1 MKRIIGLL
9 AGILFAAQ
17 LASGDTFNFSKIG
30 DFGDGLYVYA
40 DTFISLVEEVTASVN
55 NIATDQIS
63 KGAIE
68 TSKIADGAVTLAKI
82 AAKTITNLVI
92 SDSAGIEFKKMEKIT
107 AGNII
112 VGNASGVP
120 TQYPLTA
127 INGDVALAWSYT
139 TINDDKVTAA
149 MMADG
154 DHGAFTYSGNAA
166 SLDDDVVQAANMA
179 NGDHGAFTYTNNV
192 AALDANSVGSSQII
206 DGSVTGKDI
215 SISSPLTVSN
225 VNFSSMAGY
234 KTYADAYW
242 QVSTKDAWVSCRLED
257 KISCGATGKDVI
269 AFVQVVTTATGPAG
283 AIVQVALKP
292 HDANYT
298 SWNADNVSCP
308 MAILYIT
315 GAKIGAAGAQ
325 VIPICAKW
333 DRNNS
338 YHRFW
343 YQVRDYPDITG
354 GYCFI
359 SVLGWTA
366 YEPL

>member
-1 MKRIIGLL
+1 
-9 AGILFAAQ
+9 
-17 LASGDTFNFSKIG
+17 
-30 DFGDGLYVYA
+30 
-40 DTFISLVEEVTASVN
+40 
-55 NIATDQIS
+55 
-63 KGAIE
+63 
-68 TSKIADGAVTLAKI
+68 
-82 AAKTITNLVI
+82 
-92 SDSAGIEFKKMEKIT
+92 
-107 AGNII
+107 
-112 VGNASGVP
+112 
-120 TQYPLTA
+120 
-127 INGDVALAWSYT
+127 
-139 TINDDKVTAA
+139 
-149 MMADG
+149 MADR
-154 DHGAFTYSGNAA
+154 
-166 SLDDDVVQAANMA
+166 
-179 NGDHGAFTYTNNV
+179 DHGAFTYTNNV

-206 DGSVTGKDI
+206 DGSVTGTDIANGTITSADI
-215 SISSPLTVSN
+215 STSSPLTVTN

-242 QVSTKDAWVSCRLED
+242 QVSTKDSWVSCRLED
-257 KISCGATGKDVI
+257 KIACGATGKDVI
-269 AFVQVVTTATGPAG
+269 AFVQVVATATGPAG

-333 DRNNS
+333 DSDNS